1 MRNLFSLAGKQNIQ
15 EGKDKHMDKK
25 LLQPI
30 QVGNMTLKNR
40 IMFPPLTTGYEERD
54 GSIGARSLGFYER
67 LAKGGVAYI
76 VIGDVAP
83 VRTASPTPMLYDDSQ
98 IPAFR
103 KLADALHAHG
113 SKLALQIF
121 HPEYDVP
128 GVGRLIMGAGAAR
141 RAAAEAQA
149 AGNEEEFKK
158 QTEQA
163 EKMTSDAYAKLRHEM
178 QHFATEA
185 TTEQL
190 AQIRQSIAECAARA
204 QQAGVDAIEVHGDR
218 LLGSMCSTILN
229 HRTDAYGGSLQNR
242 TRYALEVVAAIKEA
256 APNLA
261 VEYKLPLI
269 TVNADGSLRGKGGLL
284 EEDAVEFAKM
294 LEAAGVDMI
303 QAAQANHTGNMGDT
317 IPPMGDVPYNWTLP
331 IAKRIK
337 NTVHIPVATVGRVIT
352 VEAGEQILQNG
363 EADIIGYG
371 RSLLTDP
378 DIAVKT
384 AVGECIRE
392 CLNCNKG
399 CVDAIQN
406 RRYISC
412 VLNAENGD
420 ETTIFIKPAE
430 TEKRVAV
437 VGAGIAGLEAAR
449 VAAKRGHR
457 VTVYEKSDKIGGQI
471 RLAAVPPRK
480 SEILRALS
488 YYEKILP
495 SLNIEL
501 KFGEEPS
508 AEELNTFGH
517 VIVAVGAHNMEL
529 PMPVA
534 DSHVISSWD
543 VLNGAAVEGT
553 CAVLG
558 GGLVGTETAEYLAAK
573 GYKTMIVE
581 MMDKIAAGESGTV
594 LPLIMKDFEKHGV
607 EQYVNTK
614 VKEIRENVIYAE
626 HTVDHTE
633 MTIHADTIVN
643 AIGSKKNVFD
653 VSGITVPVTCIG
665 DCSGERTADIA
676 SAVRSGYHAANEIS

>member
-1 MRNLFSLAGKQNIQ
+1 MGKKIL
-15 EGKDKHMDKK
+15 EP
-25 LLQPI
+25 L

-54 GSIGARSLGFYER
+54 GSIGERSLGFYER
-67 LAKGGVAYI
+67 LAKGGTAYI

-103 KLADALHAHG
+103 KLADALHAYG
-113 SKLALQIF
+113 SRLSLQIF

-141 RAAAEAQA
+141 KAAAEAQA
-149 AGNEEEFKK
+149 AGNEDEFKK
-158 QTEQA
+158 QTAQA
-163 EKMTSDAYAKLRHEM
+163 EKMSKDAYAKLRHDM
-178 QHFATEA
+178 QNFVTEV
-185 TTEQL
+185 TIEQL
-190 AQIRQSIAECAARA
+190 AQIRESIAQCAARA
-204 QQAGVDAIEVHGDR
+204 QKAGVDAVEVHGDR
-218 LLGSMCSTILN
+218 LLGSFCSTLIN
-229 HRTDAYGGSLQNR
+229 HRTDEYGGSLENR
-242 TRYALEVVAAIKEA
+242 VRYALEVVAAIKEA
-256 APNLA
+256 APALA

-269 TVNADGSLRGKGGLL
+269 TVNQDGSLRGKGGLV
-284 EEDAVEFAKM
+284 EEEAVAFAKM
-294 LEAAGVDMI
+294 LEEAGVDMI

-331 IAKRIK
+331 TAKRIK
-337 NTVHIPVATVGRVIT
+337 HAVNIPVATVGRVIT
-352 VEAGEQILQNG
+352 VEAGEQILENG
-363 EADIIGYG
+363 EADMIGYG

-384 AVGECIRE
+384 ASGECIRE

-399 CVDAIQN
+399 CVDAIQG

-420 ETTIFIKPAE
+420 ETTICIKTAE
-430 TEKRVAV
+430 TVKKVAV
-437 VGAGIAGLEAAR
+437 IGAGIAGLEAAR
-449 VAAKRGHR
+449 VAAKRGHQ
-457 VTVYEKSDKIGGQI
+457 VTVFEKDDKIGGQI
-471 RLAAVPPRK
+471 HLAAVPPRK
-480 SEILRALS
+480 SEILRAVT

-495 SLNIEL
+495 SLHIEL
-501 KFGEEPS
+501 KLNTEPS
-508 AEELNTFGH
+508 AGELNQYDA
-517 VIVAVGAHNMEL
+517 VLVAAGAHNMEL

-534 DSHVISSWD
+534 NSHVVSSWD
-543 VLNGAAVEGT
+543 VLKGAEVTGT

-573 GYKTMIVE
+573 GFKTVIIE

-594 LPLIMKDFEKHGV
+594 MPLITKDFEKHGV

-614 VKEIRENVIYAE
+614 VKEIRDNVIYAE
-626 HTVDHTE
+626 NTKDHTE
-633 MTIHADTIVN
+633 MTIHADTIVY
-643 AIGSKKNVFD
+643 ALGSKKNEFD
-653 VSGITVPVTCIG
+653 ASGITVPVTYIG

-676 SAVRSGYHAANEIS
+676 AAVRSGYHAANAL